1 MKKTLLGMSR
11 IYVENMISIWMTN
24 KFRVVEKLSNN
35 DESQNEALPTK
46 YMSVVR
52 DNGKN
57 VLDCCCF
64 ESICVVVSIFL
75 KLSKN
80 ILTGGLTFSLSTSR
94 DIKIG

>member
-24 KFRVVEKLSNN
+24 KFRVVEKLSNI

-46 YMSVVR
+46 YMLVVR
-52 DNGKN
+52 DSGKN
-57 VLDCCCF
+57 VLDCCYF